1 MKLIDYIFKN
11 LDVDRFLQDL
21 KKDPSGYIH
30 FFDDL
35 VIKNTWD
42 INSIKKTI
50 KNRIL
55 LDCVKPRSY
64 FSVDGVPQGKKR
76 SRVKKDDYYGFIKKY
91 KNNLSDKNI
100 INYFKNTNI
109 RNTWSNDHDDINSL
123 FFKTKEEEIISLFR
137 EVLSSHLHELIFFRK
152 LKGFENFSCW
162 INGACL
168 ETGHQLCSVYYRLK
182 NLTLIF
188 DFYHDING
196 TNDSYDFYQF
206 KGKIN
211 YKNTIKF
218 LGNKKYY
225 IYRDY
230 TDKELEDIS
239 NVNDELIGAKKYFD
253 SKYSMSNTLSSY
265 YTKKEY
271 KSAYNFIYN
280 PKHIPIKVNTYS
292 DDEYFDKFHN
302 ERSEFVLNNPK
313 KYFDKFVDDSSLV
326 IDEFSPSYDKRTK
339 TEASAKVFVPD
350 YSGGKG
356 YSLVKEKQ
364 ALKIS
369 GELDYDPSTLV
380 IDEWTSK
387 PKQPLK
393 KSKLFHYLMT
403 NKKGYNNNKN
413 FILSIMYH
421 CNDIKGF
428 MDYLDPVIIKDK
440 SIMDELH
447 VLGLFRN
454 RTKSFI
460 IKVIKKNKSK
470 IESLVSNYFPKHLL
484 DDPTIMMALLNV
496 EFDTMMHMGPKLKK
510 NRKFMSKVNKMLK
523 Q

>member
-21 KKDPSGYIH
+21 KKDPDGHIH

-42 INSIKKTI
+42 INSIKKII

-55 LDCVKPRSY
+55 LDCVKPGSY

-109 RNTWSNDHDDINSL
+109 RNTWSNDHDNVNSL
-123 FFKTKEEEIISLFR
+123 FFKTKDEEIISLFR

-162 INGACL
+162 SNGACP
-168 ETGHQLCSVYYRLK
+168 EKVHQLSSVYYRPK

-188 DFYHDING
+188 DFYHDTNG
-196 TNDSYDFYQF
+196 TNDDYNFYQS

-211 YKNTIKF
+211 YKNIIKF
-218 LGNKKYY
+218 LGNKKKYFTH
-225 IYRDY
+225 RDY
-230 TDKELEDIS
+230 TDKELEDMP
-239 NVNDELIGAKKYFD
+239 NVYDNWIRAEKYFD
-253 SKYSMSNTLSSY
+253 SKYSMSNTLDSY

-292 DDEYFDKFHN
+292 DNEYFDKFHN

-313 KYFDKFVDDSSLV
+313 KYFDKFDD
-326 IDEFSPSYDKRTK
+326 
-339 TEASAKVFVPD
+339 
-350 YSGGKG
+350 
-356 YSLVKEKQ
+356 
-364 ALKIS
+364 
-369 GELDYDPSTLV
+369 DPSTLV

-496 EFDTMMHMGPKLKK
+496 EFDTMIHMGPKLKK

>member
-123 FFKTKEEEIISLFR
+123 FFKTKDEEIISLFR

-162 INGACL
+162 SNGACPKKV
-168 ETGHQLCSVYYRLK
+168 HQLSSVYYRPK

-188 DFYHDING
+188 DFYHDTNG
-196 TNDSYDFYQF
+196 TNDDYNFYQS

-211 YKNTIKF
+211 YKNIIKF
-218 LGNKKYY
+218 LGNKKKYFTH
-225 IYRDY
+225 RDY
-230 TDKELEDIS
+230 TDKELEDMP
-239 NVNDELIGAKKYFD
+239 NVYDNWIRAEKYFD
-253 SKYSMSNTLSSY
+253 SKYSMSNTLDSY

-292 DDEYFDKFHN
+292 DNEYFDKFHN

-313 KYFDKFVDDSSLV
+313 KYFDKFDD
-326 IDEFSPSYDKRTK
+326 
-339 TEASAKVFVPD
+339 
-350 YSGGKG
+350 
-356 YSLVKEKQ
+356 
-364 ALKIS
+364 
-369 GELDYDPSTLV
+369 DPSTLV

>member
-42 INSIKKTI
+42 INSIKKII

-109 RNTWSNDHDDINSL
+109 RNTWSNDHDDVDSL
-123 FFKTKEEEIISLFR
+123 FFKTKDEEIISLFR

-162 INGACL
+162 SNGACPKKV
-168 ETGHQLCSVYYRLK
+168 HQLSSVYYRPK

-188 DFYHDING
+188 DFYHDTNG

-292 DDEYFDKFHN
+292 DDEYFDKFDD

-313 KYFDKFVDDSSLV
+313 KYFDKFDD
-326 IDEFSPSYDKRTK
+326 
-339 TEASAKVFVPD
+339 
-350 YSGGKG
+350 
-356 YSLVKEKQ
+356 
-364 ALKIS
+364 
-369 GELDYDPSTLV
+369 DPSTLV

>member
-21 KKDPSGYIH
+21 KKNPSGYIH

-42 INSIKKTI
+42 INSIKKII

-55 LDCVKPRSY
+55 LDCVKPGSY

-123 FFKTKEEEIISLFR
+123 FFKTKDEEIISLFR

-162 INGACL
+162 SNGACPKKV
-168 ETGHQLCSVYYRLK
+168 HQLSSVYYRPK

-188 DFYHDING
+188 DFYHDTNG
-196 TNDSYDFYQF
+196 TNDDYNFYQS

-211 YKNTIKF
+211 YKNIIKF
-218 LGNKKYY
+218 LGNKKKYFTH
-225 IYRDY
+225 RDY
-230 TDKELEDIS
+230 TDKELEDIP
-239 NVNDELIGAKKYFD
+239 NVYDNWIGAEKYFD
-253 SKYSMSNTLSSY
+253 SKYSMSNTLDSY

-292 DDEYFDKFHN
+292 DNEYFDKFHN
-302 ERSEFVLNNPK
+302 ERSKFVLNNPK
-313 KYFDKFVDDSSLV
+313 KYFDKFDD
-326 IDEFSPSYDKRTK
+326 
-339 TEASAKVFVPD
+339 
-350 YSGGKG
+350 
-356 YSLVKEKQ
+356 
-364 ALKIS
+364 
-369 GELDYDPSTLV
+369 DPSTLV

-440 SIMDELH
+440 FIMDELH